1 MVEAARVWVNE
12 GFPTPSPR
20 LTIPDFTSS
29 IFPSFMK
36 KLISLLILV
45 GSFVALGS
53 LYWQVQ
59 RTEAQIDSLTV
70 RLAAVKTDN
79 AQLKQSLAQDA
90 KPAESEA
97 AVRKELES
105 AVEQLHLLKFKQ
117 PIQYRTMK
125 TGDFKEFMQKK
136 INEVYTK
143 EDLDMYSRAMA
154 LLGLVP
160 DGTDISKVILGLYNE
175 QVAAFYDQHKGEL
188 YTFSDF
194 SLSENLDRMLLSHEM
209 THALQDQNFNLKKF
223 PLEVK
228 DNDDL
233 TLSTSALIE
242 GDATLLMTLWYMQHA
257 MQNLDISSLFKDLG
271 SMFSQTSADQ
281 LAAAPAYF
289 QQTLLF
295 PYQQGNEFVM
305 ALYTE
310 GGYGAINKA
319 FEKPPVSTE
328 QILHPQ
334 KFTKREDPVEV
345 KLPELKITG
354 WKPAF
359 ANVLGELGTRILL
372 EQNVTKFEASRAAE
386 GWGGDRYEVFKDGTG
401 KLALLWVTVWDTET
415 DAREFQE
422 AFDDAAHKRTGQ
434 TNIKH
439 AADGSGWMQYGSDA
453 FQVALRKN
461 SSQVT
466 IALGPKESVAKIVSA
481 LGK

>member
-1 MVEAARVWVNE
+1 
-12 GFPTPSPR
+12 
-20 LTIPDFTSS
+20 
-29 IFPSFMK
+29 MK
-36 KLISLLILV
+36 KLISLLILI
-45 GSFVALGS
+45 GAFVALGS
-53 LYWQVQ
+53 LYCQVQ

-70 RLAAVKTDN
+70 RLAAIKTDN
-79 AQLKQSLAQDA
+79 AQLKQALATDA
-90 KPAESEA
+90 KPAGTDA
-97 AVRKELES
+97 AVRKELEG

-125 TGDFKEFMQKK
+125 TGEFKDFMQKK

-143 EDLDMYSRAMA
+143 EELEMYSRAMA

-160 DGTDISKVILGLYNE
+160 DGTDISKIILGLYNE
-175 QVAAFYDQHKGEL
+175 QVAAFYDQHKSEL

-194 SLSENLDRMLLSHEM
+194 SLSENIDRMMLSHEM
-209 THALQDQNFNLKKF
+209 THALQDQTFNLKKF

-257 MQNLDISSLFKDLG
+257 MQNLDFSSLFKDLG
-271 SMFSQTSADQ
+271 SMFSQNTEQ

-334 KFTKREDPVEV
+334 KFMKREDPVEV
-345 KLPELKITG
+345 KLTELKIAG
-354 WKPAF
+354 WKSAF
-359 ANVLGELGTRILL
+359 ANVVGELGTRILL
-372 EQNVTKFEASRAAE
+372 EQNVTKFEATRAAE

-422 AFDDAAHKRTGQ
+422 AFDAAAHKRTGQ
-434 TNIKH
+434 TSVKH
-439 AADGSGWMQYGSDA
+439 AADESGWMQYGSDA

-461 SSQVT
+461 GSQVT
-466 IALGPKESVAKIVSA
+466 VALGPKESVAKIVGA